1 MSLVTLFQV
10 YTVVQVIVL
19 WQVGLYTG
27 GRLAESLLS
36 LVPMMLIQPLGARYA
51 SRVSQRTFDR

>member
-1 MSLVTLFQV
+1 MTLFQV